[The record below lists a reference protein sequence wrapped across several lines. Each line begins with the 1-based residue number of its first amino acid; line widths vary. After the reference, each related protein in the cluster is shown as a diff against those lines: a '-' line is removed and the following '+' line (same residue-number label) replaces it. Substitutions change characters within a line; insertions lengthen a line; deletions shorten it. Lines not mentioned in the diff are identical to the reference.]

1 MSQGLIAN
9 DDRTN
14 RNPFPMTPYLKS
26 LFLAAGMLLGA
37 LAVTAAEPKP
47 SAPLNQDGSVKI
59 PAELLLD
66 EIKQTPYA
74 ERATLRARLTDAEKR
89 MDDLMPEWEARKNSL
104 PEKERIAAEADF
116 KQLKRS
122 REILRQKIDG
132 VDMAAEETWNSAKAD
147 LYVVLLDA
155 VQTYKKLQARFPA

>member
-1 MSQGLIAN
+1 
-9 DDRTN
+9 
-14 RNPFPMTPYLKS
+14 MTPYPKS
-26 LFLAAGMLLGA
+26 LFVAASLLLGA
-37 LAVTAAEPKP
+37 VAVTAAESKP
-47 SAPLNQDGSVKI
+47 SAPLNQDGSAKI

-74 ERATLRARLTDAEKR
+74 DRAALRAKLSVAETR
-89 MDDLMPEWEARKNSL
+89 MDDQMPEWEARKNSL

-132 VDMAAEETWNSAKAD
+132 VDMASAETWNSAKTD
-147 LYVVLLDA
+147 LYVVLLDT
-155 VQTYKKLQARFPA
+155 VQTYKKLRARFPA

>member
-1 MSQGLIAN
+1 
-9 DDRTN
+9 
-14 RNPFPMTPYLKS
+14 MTQYPKS
-26 LFLAAGMLLGA
+26 LFLAAGLLLGA
-37 LAVTAAEPKP
+37 VAVTAAESKP

-74 ERATLRARLTDAEKR
+74 ERAALRARLAESEKR
-89 MDDLMPEWEARKNSL
+89 MDDQMPEWEARKNSL

-116 KQLKRS
+116 KQLKQS

-132 VDMAAEETWNSAKAD
+132 VEHASAETWNSAKAD
-147 LYVVLLDA
+147 LHVVLLDT
-155 VQTYKKLQARFPA
+155 VQTYKKLRARFST

>member
-1 MSQGLIAN
+1 
-9 DDRTN
+9 
-14 RNPFPMTPYLKS
+14 MTQYTKS
-26 LFLAAGMLLGA
+26 LFLAAGLLLA
-37 LAVTAAEPKP
+37 AVAVTAAESKA

-74 ERATLRARLTDAEKR
+74 DRAALRARLAESEKR
-89 MDDLMPEWEARKNSL
+89 MDDQMPEWEARKNSL

-116 KQLKRS
+116 KQLKQS

-132 VDMAAEETWNSAKAD
+132 VENASAETWNSAKAD
-147 LYVVLLDA
+147 LHVVLLDT
-155 VQTYKKLQARFPA
+155 VQTYKKLRARFST